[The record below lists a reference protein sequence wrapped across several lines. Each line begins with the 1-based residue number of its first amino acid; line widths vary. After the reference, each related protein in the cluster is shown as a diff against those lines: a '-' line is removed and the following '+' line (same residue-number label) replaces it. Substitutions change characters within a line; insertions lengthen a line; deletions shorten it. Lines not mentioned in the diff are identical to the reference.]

1 MIELATA
8 YVSSLESVIDYSL
21 NNYIKKYV
29 DEKLKEQAEKT
40 YEVISNLVEWNVSKE
55 EFVKLLME

>member
-1 MIELATA
+1 MGTA
-8 YVSSLESVIDYSL
+8 YVSSLESFIGNSL
-21 NNYIKKYV
+21 NDTAVIKKYV

-40 YEVISNLVEWNVSKE
+40 YEVISSLIEWNVSKE

>member
-1 MIELATA
+1 MELATA
-8 YVSSLESVIDYSL
+8 YVSSLESAIGYSL
-21 NNYIKKYV
+21 NNSMKKYV

-40 YEVISNLVEWNVSKE
+40 YEVISSLIEWNVSKE